1 MLLVLVRETRTDFGF
16 GPLTEVLRRGL
27 GNGLVT
33 TRMASLRW
41 ISMLFEKESKEM
53 LGYID
58 SLFPA
63 LLETLS
69 DPSDHVVLMDI
80 EVRSFV

>member
-1 MLLVLVRETRTDFGF
+1 
-16 GPLTEVLRRGL
+16 
-27 GNGLVT
+27 
-33 TRMASLRW
+33 
-41 ISMLFEKESKEM
+41 MLFEKESKEM